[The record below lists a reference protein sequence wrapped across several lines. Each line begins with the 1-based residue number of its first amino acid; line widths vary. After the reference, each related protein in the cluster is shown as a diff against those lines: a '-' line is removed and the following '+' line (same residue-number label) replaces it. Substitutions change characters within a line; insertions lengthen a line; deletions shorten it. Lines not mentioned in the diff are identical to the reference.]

1 MVVRSLPELVC
12 GAWRPPGAVLPL
24 RHRVHAWLLTC
35 AVVQAALLA
44 LHAVCA
50 CVLRCC
56 CGGGEEGAAA
66 ALRSPPR
73 RFVLLAAPRTG
84 STLLLGLLRAHPAVH
99 AMGEILNPAFGYFG
113 DVTRCSAARQGAH
126 VRALLGWSAALP
138 AGMPNGGLR
147 RGVVAVGAKV
157 FGEHLEACGMEL
169 RSLLAHVGTAA
180 GAAAAAA
187 AAVAAAGGRSGGGPG
202 ATTGLGRGGAKR
214 PVAGVVVVVLYR
226 RCLLDAFVSLQ
237 RAFATE
243 QWCRPA
249 AGEGEGGEGGEGG
262 AAAPPPPSRPPP
274 LELDWCE
281 FARWAMEVRDRWARL
296 AQQLRAWR
304 GAAGGGELRRVL
316 VLEYEELAEPLQ
328 RPRAMRRVCAA
339 LGVSGEDGAVRAACA
354 APPLL
359 RQRTQRLEDA
369 VRNYHALRL
378 DEVRHD
384 PAYCVDLRAL
394 LHDEVGS

>member
-1 MVVRSLPELVC
+1 
-12 GAWRPPGAVLPL
+12 VLPL
-24 RHRVHAWLLTC
+24 RHRVRAWLLTC

-44 LHAVCA
+44 LHVACA

-56 CGGGEEGAAA
+56 CGGGEE
-66 ALRSPPR
+66 PR
-73 RFVLLAAPRTG
+73 RFVLLSAPRTG
-84 STLLLGLLRAHPAVH
+84 STLLIGLLRAHPAVH
-99 AMGEILNPAFGYFG
+99 AMGEILNPAFGHFG

-169 RSLLAHVGTAA
+169 RSLLAHVE
-180 GAAAAAA
+180 AAAAAA
-187 AAVAAAGGRSGGGPG
+187 AAGGGSSGGPG
-202 ATTGLGRGGAKR
+202 TGGGGAAVR
-214 PVAGVVVVVLYR
+214 PATVVVVLYR

-249 AGEGEGGEGGEGG
+249 ADEGEGG
-262 AAAPPPPSRPPP
+262 AAAVPP

-281 FARWAMEVRDRWARL
+281 FARWATEARVRWAGL

-304 GAAGGGELRRVL
+304 AAAGSSPAAAGGGGGGELRLVL

-328 RPRAMRRVCAA
+328 RARAMRRVCTA
-339 LGVSGEDGAVRAACA
+339 LGVSGEDGAVRAACG

-359 RQRTQRLEDA
+359 RQRTRRLEDA

-394 LHDEVGS
+394 LHDELGA